1 MNALLITL
9 AIYAIPVYATGILWF
24 LQLGFSSLIY
34 IMLIYHFS
42 KIRERTVLI
51 GIELINLTCIT
62 TTFYNFYI
70 SKSQSFVSVN
80 ITDIILACFL
90 AELVIILGGL
100 AIGVRKRHTTIRR
113 PDSVSDTR
121 DRRFFLL
128 SENTL

>member
-9 AIYAIPVYATGILWF
+9 SIYAIPVYLTGILWF

-34 IMLIYHFS
+34 IMLIYHFA